1 MQDPDLFP
9 GVDPHWSRWQLLA
22 AVIKEWLTLI
32 ASKKASFK
40 QPVRIRTLQG
50 NYRTCTLTGTT
61 YSSLGPKPARLPEP
75 ILMHTNCGVACS
87 KKSVSI
93 RSHHKMLGL
102 RPPSRA
108 PRQLQSS
115 YCGQSCLMR
124 KIHRKKIL
132 PLDFLFWQ
140 FRNRSKTGLELAC
153 LSAIRN
159 AANARHGGFLLL
171 AAREPCRPS
180 SKERRTFPGYSQTSG
195 LTTG

>member
-9 GVDPHWSRWQLLA
+9 GVDPHGSRWQLLA
-22 AVIKEWLTLI
+22 AVIKQWLTLI

-61 YSSLGPKPARLPEP
+61 YSNSLGPKPARLPEP
-75 ILMHTNCGVACS
+75 ILMHANCGVACS

-102 RPPSRA
+102 RPSSRA

-115 YCGQSCLMR
+115 YFGSRALCAGSTE
-124 KIHRKKIL
+124 KKIL
-132 PLDFLFWQ
+132 PLFFSFLAV
-140 FRNRSKTGLELAC
+140 SE
-153 LSAIRN
+153 SI
-159 AANARHGGFLLL
+159 
-171 AAREPCRPS
+171 
-180 SKERRTFPGYSQTSG
+180 
-195 LTTG
+195 